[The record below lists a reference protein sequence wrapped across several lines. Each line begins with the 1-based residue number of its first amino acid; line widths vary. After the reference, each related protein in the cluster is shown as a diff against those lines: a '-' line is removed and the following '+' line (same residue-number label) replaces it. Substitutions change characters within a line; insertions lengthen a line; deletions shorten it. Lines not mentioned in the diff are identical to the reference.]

1 MSCPIG
7 SQEQLELLHAYCA
20 GERNTPDTAALEK
33 HLEVCA
39 ACRELVA
46 GQQAVWSALDEW
58 KAPEV
63 SADFNRQLFARIER
77 EVSLWDRLLQPFRP
91 LWIRLT
97 VPLAAAACVA
107 LMVGI
112 VLDHRPA
119 QPQLSPVELAQP
131 EQIEHAL
138 DDMQM
143 LHDFNT
149 AIRADRANAKM

>member
-7 SQEQLELLHAYCA
+7 SREQLELLHAYCT
-20 GERNTPDTAALEK
+20 GERNTPDAAALDK
-33 HLEVCA
+33 HLAVCA

-46 GQQAVWSALDEW
+46 GQQAVWSALDDW
-58 KAPEV
+58 TAPAA
-63 SADFNRQLFARIER
+63 SSDFNRRLFARIER

-97 VPLAAAACVA
+97 VPVAAAACVA
-107 LMVGI
+107 LLVGI
-112 VLDHRPA
+112 VVDRRPV
-119 QPQLSPVELAQP
+119 QPQPAPVELAQP

>member
-7 SQEQLELLHAYCA
+7 SHEQLELLQAYCA
-20 GERNTPDTAALEK
+20 GERNTPDASALEK

-46 GQQAVWSALDEW
+46 SQQAVWSALDEW
-58 KAPEV
+58 KAPAA
-63 SADFNRQLFARIER
+63 SADFDRRLFARIER

-91 LWIRLT
+91 LWVRLA
-97 VPLAAAACVA
+97 VPLAAAGCVA
-107 LMVGI
+107 IMVGI
-112 VLDHRPA
+112 MLDRRSV
-119 QPQLSPVELAQP
+119 QPQPVPAELAQP

-143 LHDFNT
+143 LNDFNAAT
-149 AIRADRANAKM
+149 RADRANAKM